1 MLPLRLQRPKG
12 SLNGL
17 YWVVAGAL
25 VGVLAVMTTDF
36 SFPLSVL
43 LRVVAIAVALY
54 GLLRLRGY
62 AFFQWD

>member
-1 MLPLRLQRPKG
+1 VLPLRLQRPKG

-25 VGVLAVMTTDF
+25 VGILAVMTTDF